1 MTSTLSSII
10 NVMLVQRAFISDSLY
25 CDWKVILMSSPK
37 DSYNH
42 VFDLLQKHH
51 KWFEESIPL
60 IASENVPSPAVR
72 EAIVT
77 DFGNRYAE
85 GWPGERVYAG
95 CRFIDQVEFKCIDL
109 MKQLY
114 DAEFV
119 DVRPISGVVANLAV
133 YTAFTEPG
141 DTLLALSIPSGGH
154 ITSGKKELGGTA
166 GAVKGLNVEY
176 LPLDYKELN
185 IDMDKA
191 KSKIQELAAKGK
203 PPKFVMFGAS
213 VFPFPHPVKEL
224 VETVHSVG
232 ATAGYDAAHVAGL
245 IAGKQFQDP
254 LKEGADVVS
263 LSTHK
268 TFFGPQHG
276 GILSWNKYAD
286 KIKKATFPGMVSNH
300 HLHNV
305 AGLAVACAEM
315 LEFGKEYASQ
325 IVKNAKALGQAL
337 YEKGLNVL
345 AEHKGFTQSHVI
357 LIDITKQGDGGTI
370 EETLEKANII
380 INRNLLPWD
389 IKEGRHFMH
398 PGGIRMGVSEVTRLG
413 MRESEMSQVA
423 EFVKR
428 VVIDKEPV
436 ESVRTDVAE
445 FRRNYQK
452 VHYCFENAT
461 EAYKYIRIR

>member
-1 MTSTLSSII
+1 VSTPRKEYD
-10 NVMLVQRAFISDSLY
+10 NVFE
-25 CDWKVILMSSPK
+25 
-37 DSYNH
+37 
-42 VFDLLQKHH
+42 LLKQHH
-51 KWFEESIPL
+51 KWFQESIPL

-72 EAIVT
+72 EAITT

-95 CRFIDQVEFKCIDL
+95 CRYIDQVEFKCIEL
-109 MKQLY
+109 MKKLFN
-114 DAEFV
+114 AEFV

-141 DTLLALSIPSGGH
+141 DTLMALSIPCGGH

-166 GAVKGLNVEY
+166 GAVKGLAVEY

-185 IDMDKA
+185 IDVDKA
-191 KSKIQELAAKGK
+191 KIKIQELSAKGK
-203 PPKFVMFGAS
+203 PPKFIMFGAS
-213 VFPFPHPVKEL
+213 VFPFPHPVREL
-224 VETVHSVG
+224 VETAHSVG
-232 ATAGYDAAHVAGL
+232 ATVGYDAAHVAGL

-254 LKEGADVVS
+254 LREGADVVS

-276 GILSWNKYAD
+276 GILSWEKYAE

-300 HLHNV
+300 HLHAV
-305 AGLAVACAEM
+305 AGVTIACAEM
-315 LEFGKEYASQ
+315 LEFGEKYADQ
-325 IVKNAKALGQAL
+325 IVRNAKALAQAL
-337 YEKGLNVL
+337 HERGFNVL

-357 LIDITKQGDGGTI
+357 LIDITKLGDGGTI

-398 PGGIRMGVSEVTRLG
+398 PGGIRIGVSEVTRLG
-413 MRESEMSQVA
+413 MKEQDMNEIA
-423 EFVKR
+423 EFIKR
-428 VVIDKEPV
+428 VIIDKESV
-436 ESVRTDVAE
+436 EKVRADVAE
-445 FRRNYQK
+445 FRKNWQK

-461 EAYKYIRIR
+461 EAYKYLEMR

>member
-1 MTSTLSSII
+1 MANPKEDYD
-10 NVMLVQRAFISDSLY
+10 NVFS
-25 CDWKVILMSSPK
+25 
-37 DSYNH
+37 
-42 VFDLLQKHH
+42 LLQQHH
-51 KWFEESIPL
+51 KWFQESIPL
-60 IASENVPSPAVR
+60 IASENIPSPAVR
-72 EAIVT
+72 ETLIT

-95 CRFIDQVEFKCIDL
+95 CRYIDQVEFKCIEL
-109 MKQLY
+109 MKKLY
-114 DAEFV
+114 NAEFV

-166 GAVKGLNVEY
+166 GAVKGLVVEY

-185 IDMDKA
+185 IDVDKA
-191 KSKIQELAAKGK
+191 KAKIKELAAKGK

-224 VETVHSVG
+224 VEEAHTVG
-232 ATAGYDAAHVAGL
+232 ATVGYDAAHVAGL
-245 IAGKQFQDP
+245 IAGGQFQDP
-254 LKEGADVVS
+254 LREGADAVT

-276 GILSWNKYAD
+276 SILSWEKNAEKL
-286 KIKKATFPGMVSNH
+286 KKATFPGMVSNH
-300 HLHNV
+300 HLHAV
-305 AGLAVACAEM
+305 AGLAIACAEM
-315 LEFGKEYASQ
+315 LEFGKDYAAQ

-337 YEKGLNVL
+337 YERGFEVL
-345 AEHKGFTQSHVI
+345 AQHKGFTQSHVI
-357 LIDITKQGDGGTI
+357 LIDITKHGDGGTI
-370 EETLEKANII
+370 EETLEKANVI

-413 MRESEMSQVA
+413 MKESEMPEIA
-423 EFVKR
+423 EFIKR
-428 VVIDKEPV
+428 VIINKEPIDK
-436 ESVRTDVAE
+436 VRGEVAG

-452 VHYCFENAT
+452 VHYCFENST
-461 EAYKYIRIR
+461 DAYKYLKLR

>member
-1 MTSTLSSII
+1 MSTPRDEYDRI
-10 NVMLVQRAFISDSLY
+10 
-25 CDWKVILMSSPK
+25 
-37 DSYNH
+37 
-42 VFDLLQKHH
+42 FDLLKQHH
-51 KWFEESIPL
+51 EWFQASIPL
-60 IASENVPSPAVR
+60 IASENIPSPAVR

-95 CRFIDQVEFKCIDL
+95 CRYIDQVEFKCIEL
-109 MKQLY
+109 MKRLY
-114 DAEFV
+114 TAEFV

-166 GAVKGLNVEY
+166 GAVKGLLVEY

-185 IDMDKA
+185 IDVNKA
-191 KSKIQELAAKGK
+191 KIKIQELASKGR

-213 VFPFPHPVKEL
+213 VFPFPHPIKEL
-224 VETVHSVG
+224 TEQIHSVG
-232 ATAGYDAAHVAGL
+232 ATVGYDAAHVAGL
-245 IAGKQFQDP
+245 IAGGQFQDP
-254 LKEGADVVS
+254 LREGADVVS

-276 GILSWNKYAD
+276 GILSWEKDAER
-286 KIKKATFPGMVSNH
+286 IKKATFPGMVSNH
-300 HLHNV
+300 HLHEV
-305 AGLAVACAEM
+305 AGLTIACAEM

-325 IVKNAKALGQAL
+325 IVKNAKALAQAL
-337 YEKGLNVL
+337 YERGFNVL
-345 AEHKGFTQSHVI
+345 AEHKGFTESHVI

-398 PGGIRMGVSEVTRLG
+398 PGGIRMGVSEITRLG
-413 MRESEMSQVA
+413 MKESEMSEIA
-423 EFVKR
+423 DFIRR
-428 VVIDKEPV
+428 VILDKESL
-436 ESVRTDVAE
+436 EKVRTDVAE
-445 FRRNYQK
+445 FRKDYQK
-452 VHYCFENAT
+452 VQYCFENST
-461 EAYKYIRIR
+461 EAYKYTRIR